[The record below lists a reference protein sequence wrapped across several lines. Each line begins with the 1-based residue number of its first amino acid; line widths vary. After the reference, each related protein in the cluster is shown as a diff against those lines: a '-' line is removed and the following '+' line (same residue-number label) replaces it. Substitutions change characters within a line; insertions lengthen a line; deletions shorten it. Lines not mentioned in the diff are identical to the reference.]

1 MVMPVPNRPLGCPP
15 GLEYLI
21 QVNNSITCD
30 FNEVS
35 ISTLKIIMLFHII
48 LTQMVRQNKNKI
60 KTERVG
66 SLLV

>member
-1 MVMPVPNRPLGCPP
+1 MPVPNRPLGCPP

-35 ISTLKIIMLFHII
+35 ISTLKIIMLFQTI
-48 LTQMVRQNKNKI
+48 LTQMDRKIKNKI
-60 KTERVG
+60 KTEMVG